1 MGSNKSTNLDHIL
14 MRQGCMLQSLGQPL
28 NDNEVFI
35 TNRAIK
41 EIIEFFKYLINSKE
55 SKKGEREKQ
64 PR

>member
-1 MGSNKSTNLDHIL
+1 MHVAVSRATIK
-14 MRQGCMLQSLGQPL
+14 RY
-28 NDNEVFI
+28 EVFI

-41 EIIEFFKYLINSKE
+41 EIIEFLKYLINSKE